1 MKVCFTTTGSL
12 TSFWENSLSEI
23 NGAKLV
29 VFSSHGLGL
38 VSYESELSGETENF
52 SDLAKLSREVG
63 GVIISGCNTDTYGA
77 YRKSVVIAD
86 KGKLLGV
93 SDAVYVT
100 EGSEYT
106 GGVNFVVY
114 KTSIGKV
121 GVLVGEDIYSFEAV
135 KSMAVGDADFI
146 VCVFDEVSS
155 FAPELVVRAEA
166 FLCGIPIVLCANGY
180 AMIANCKGETEFS
193 TGMSI
198 AVASFTLDRV
208 YGEVF
213 YKKRGYANNSE

>member
-1 MKVCFTTTGSL
+1 MKICFATKGSL

-23 NGAKLV
+23 CGANIIA
-29 VFSSHGLGL
+29 FSSRGLGL

-63 GVIISGCNTDTYGA
+63 GVIIAGCNTDTYGA
-77 YRKSVVIAD
+77 YRKSAVIAD

-93 SDAVYVT
+93 SDAVFVA

-114 KTSIGKV
+114 KTSVGKI

-146 VCVFDEVSS
+146 ICVFDEVSS

-166 FLCGIPIVLCANGY
+166 FLCGIPIALCANGF

-193 TGMSI
+193 TGMPI
-198 AVASFTLDRV
+198 AVATINATRV
-208 YGEVF
+208 YGEVY
-213 YKKRGYANNSE
+213 YKKRGYANNPD